1 MGITMGPNG
10 QLINTSN
17 IGNTVGSNLI
27 PNITPNIGALRNID
41 RPITNDDGTITLPTI
56 QMKSNDPGLAMGDLQ
71 KIYGTK
77 YMPMFQWV
85 SAQQTGSTT
94 YDPSKN
100 FTKDFEEFTE
110 DFGIDPNDAFNQA
123 QMERAG
129 QRLAG
134 ATGAKFGASVGEALV
149 GGGDVEDALGAGFG
163 AINPV
168 GFLNKNTAPE
178 ASEYGART
186 TPVAGGLGVSP
197 VPKPRPDNLVMGTSP
212 IGPMPSPTN
221 YINRLGNRLNPASD
235 AGRANLKVT
244 GFAAG
249 ADFLTQVAMGADPMD
264 AAKDAGK
271 SAVLGYLAEAILPGS
286 GGVVRFL
293 SKFF

>member
-1 MGITMGPNG
+1 MGIMMGPNG
-10 QLINTSN
+10 QLVNTSN
-17 IGNTVGSNLI
+17 IGNTVGANLI

-41 RPITNDDGTITLPTI
+41 RPVTNDDGTITLPTI
-56 QMKSNDPGLAMGDLQ
+56 EMKSNDPGLAMGDLQ

-94 YDPSKN
+94 YDPSDFSIN
-100 FTKDFEEFTE
+100 FAKDFEDFTK

-123 QMERAG
+123 QMERTG

-134 ATGAKFGASVGEALV
+134 ATGAKAGAAFGQALV
-149 GGGDVEDALGAGFG
+149 GGGDVEDAIGAGFG
-163 AINPV
+163 AINPLN
-168 GFLNKNTAPE
+168 FLNKNTAPDKAMAAGKSII
-178 ASEYGART
+178 ASGAE
-186 TPVAGGLGVSP
+186 
-197 VPKPRPDNLVMGTSP
+197 PRPDASFV
-212 IGPMPSPTN
+212 GPMQAPTGPSN
-221 YINRLGNRLNPASD
+221 YINRLGNRLNPTTD
-235 AGRANLKVT
+235 AGMANLKVT

-249 ADFLTQVAMGADPMD
+249 ADFLTQVAMGADAMD

-271 SAVLGYLAEAILPGS
+271 TAVLSYMAEAILPNS

>member
-163 AINPV
+163 AINPL
-168 GFLNKNTAPE
+168 GFLNKNTAPDE
-178 ASEYGART
+178 AVAAGKSLIASGAN
-186 TPVAGGLGVSP
+186 PNYLGM
-197 VPKPRPDNLVMGTSP
+197 DG
-212 IGPMPSPTN
+212 
-221 YINRLGNRLNPASD
+221 RLMNRLNPTSD
-235 AGRANLKVT
+235 AGMANLKVT
-244 GFAAG
+244 GFSAG

-271 SAVLGYLAEAILPGS
+271 TAVLGYLAEAILPGS

-293 SKFF
+293 SKFL

>member
-1 MGITMGPNG
+1 MGIMMGPNG
-10 QLINTSN
+10 QLVNTSN
-17 IGNTVGSNLI
+17 IGNTVGANLI

-41 RPITNDDGTITLPTI
+41 RPVTNDDGTITLPTI
-56 QMKSNDPGLAMGDLQ
+56 EMKSNDPGLAMGDLQ

-94 YDPSKN
+94 YDPSDFSIN
-100 FTKDFEEFTE
+100 FAKDFEDFTK

-123 QMERAG
+123 QMERTG

-134 ATGAKFGASVGEALV
+134 ATGAKAGAAFGQALV
-149 GGGDVEDALGAGFG
+149 GGGDVEDAIGAGFG
-163 AINPV
+163 AINPL
-168 GFLNKNTAPE
+168 GFLNPKVEPSPSAYAP
-178 ASEYGART
+178 SESIR
-186 TPVAGGLGVSP
+186 PQI
-197 VPKPRPDNLVMGTSP
+197 RPDALTKASP
-212 IGPMPSPTN
+212 IAAPQTA
-221 YINRLGNRLNPASD
+221 LGAYGGRVADRLNPNTS
-235 AGRANLKVT
+235 AGMANLKVT

-249 ADFLTQVAMGADPMD
+249 ADFLTQVAMGADAMD

-271 SAVLGYLAEAILPGS
+271 TAVLSYMAEAILPGS
-286 GGVVRFL
+286 GGVARFL

>member
-56 QMKSNDPGLAMGDLQ
+56 QMKSNDPDLAMGDLQ

-163 AINPV
+163 AINPL

-178 ASEYGART
+178 ASAYGART
-186 TPVAGGLGVSP
+186 TPVAAGKSLIASGVE
-197 VPKPRPDNLVMGTSP
+197 PRPYASFV
-212 IGPMPSPTN
+212 GPMPSPTN

-244 GFAAG
+244 GFSAG

-271 SAVLGYLAEAILPGS
+271 TAVLGYLAEAILPNS

>member
-163 AINPV
+163 AINPL

-178 ASEYGART
+178 ASAYGART
-186 TPVAGGLGVSP
+186 TPVAAGQSLIASGVE
-197 VPKPRPDNLVMGTSP
+197 PRPNASFV
-212 IGPMPSPTN
+212 GPMPSPTN
-221 YINRLGNRLNPASD
+221 YINRLGNRLNPTSD
-235 AGRANLKVT
+235 AGMANLKVT
-244 GFAAG
+244 GFSAG

-271 SAVLGYLAEAILPGS
+271 TAVLGYLAEAILPNS